1 MSAVWPTKK
10 LREIAEIR
18 VSNVDKKTHFSEN
31 PVKLCNY
38 MDVYSNDYVTG
49 KIDFMEASATQ
60 AEIER
65 FGLKFGD
72 VIITKDSETPDD
84 IGIPTVIT
92 EEITGL
98 VCGYHL
104 ALIRPDSEELDS
116 IYLAKQLSTS
126 QVTRYFSLHA
136 SGSTRYGLPVGAI
149 ESLEIPTPPK
159 PEQTKIAEILSTVDR
174 AIEQTEALIAKQQR
188 IKTGL
193 MQDLLTRGIDEHGNL
208 RSEQTHQFKDSP
220 LGRIPVEWEVK
231 PIETKLECIID
242 YRGRTPVKTDS
253 GIPLITAKNV
263 REGFLCEEPREFIAT
278 DAYDSWM
285 TRGIPE
291 PGDVMITTE
300 APMGN
305 VARVPDYKIALAQRL
320 ITLPTK
326 KNELSSDFLFWTL
339 HWSRTLERL
348 ELLTSGSTVVGIKQ
362 SAFRKVEFS
371 FPPLDEQSKI
381 AALLNAER
389 GAAETNLKHLSKLR
403 ALKTALMQDL
413 LTGRKRVTAL
423 LDGKETSA

>member
-1 MSAVWPTKK
+1 MSSTWQTQSLRDLATINYGRSPAAILAVEGDYPVVGTGG
-10 LREIAEIR
+10 AERKGDSYLYDGESIILGRKGTIDR
-18 VSNVDKKTHFSEN
+18 VHFA
-31 PVKLCNY
+31 
-38 MDVYSNDYVTG
+38 TG
-49 KIDFMEASATQ
+49 RFWTIDTAYYLSD
-60 AEIER
+60 
-65 FGLKFGD
+65 FGD
-72 VIITKDSETPDD
+72 SVPRWLYYFFQTLDLRQMNEA
-84 IGIPTVIT
+84 
-92 EEITGL
+92 TG
-98 VCGYHL
+98 V
-104 ALIRPDSEELDS
+104 PS
-116 IYLAKQLSTS
+116 LSRDLLYKI
-126 QVTRYFSLHA
+126 QV
-136 SGSTRYGLPVGAI
+136 
-149 ESLEIPTPPK
+149 PTPPVR
-159 PEQTKIAEILSTVDR
+159 EQTKIAEILSTVDR

-188 IKTGL
+188 LKTGL

-208 RSEQTHQFKDSP
+208 RSEQTHPFKDSP

-326 KNELSSDFLFWTL
+326 KNELSSDFLFWML

-362 SAFRKVEFS
+362 SVFRRVEFS
-371 FPPLDEQSKI
+371 FPPLDEQSNI
-381 AALLNAER
+381 AAMLNAEKS
-389 GAAETNLKHLSKLR
+389 AAEKNLKHLSKLR
-403 ALKTALMQDL
+403 SLKTALMQDL

-423 LDGKETSA
+423 LDGKEAIK